1 MSMERTFL
9 MMFSQRVFCG
19 QLTADDIGRTV
30 QLAGQVMQAAGGK
43 ANPKIVQELLAK
55 KLETN

>member
-1 MSMERTFL
+1 
-9 MMFSQRVFCG
+9 MFSQRVFCG
-19 QLTADDIGRTV
+19 QLTADDIDRTV